1 MFVVQT
7 IKASF
12 LHNGEWP
19 ALNLHMVYDFLAV
32 WTFYMV
38 FFSISLSLKRLSL
51 SFQILFCL
59 LLPFLK
65 QLFK

>member
-19 ALNLHMVYDFLAV
+19 ALNLHIVYDFLAV

-38 FFSISLSLKRLSL
+38 FFFYFIESEKIEFIFSDS
-51 SFQILFCL
+51 ILFAATI
-59 LLPFLK
+59 
-65 QLFK
+65 FKAIV